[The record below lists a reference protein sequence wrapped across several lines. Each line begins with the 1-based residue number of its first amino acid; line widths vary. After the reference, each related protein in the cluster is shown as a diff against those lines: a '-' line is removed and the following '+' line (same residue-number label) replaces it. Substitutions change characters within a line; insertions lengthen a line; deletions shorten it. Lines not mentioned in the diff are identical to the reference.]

1 MTTRRPAILED
12 MGPSQ
17 IRRIDLDLPSTAE
30 ALDLLEAV
38 SGSEVTYTSGATA
51 LVQLCGN
58 LPLAVSSVAI
68 LIRGSRVS
76 APMPAAAV
84 VDLLSH
90 GFLTLNDVGSTAN
103 PHNDSFRTF
112 DRSFCIFGQ
121 IARSLRTCFASYCC
135 CFATEHEIRPLVPRG
150 AVECLFD
157 AILSGHGGYLDKGD
171 RMLLSVQDDDQPF
184 ASAEIIDKLV
194 SIGLVDVITAEG
206 YTSPEGSD
214 LCIHHDLQYDF
225 GVQTAVALERLLWKS
240 KARHATTEQL
250 KKYAMIRANDVLL
263 RGYKD
268 DRAASPGPSHT
279 RSLDSDW
286 DVIVGEHRLYM
297 LKHLFRH
304 VMRANKKAKAR
315 KLTSSSMFIGAR
327 VQAFGMLDTML
338 MLKGE
343 IGMIHTPH
351 VMGWRPPPMIEAL
364 RRFDQEFA
372 KRYIALV
379 GDPRAS
385 KRSFLEYFVGRIN
398 FLATHISWFLNFG
411 VTLLRSRSALFV
423 LVRKQTAKVWRKNIM
438 QCIAAGYKDDDPYI
452 LYGREG
458 VRKYMRAMHY
468 IYIYVC
474 VTHRLPCAFSLD
486 LHYSVT
492 RSNHTN
498 LYSYSTVQLEQD
510 FDGAL
515 AVSDQFHQ
523 KMREITE
530 DAREAREALVR
541 RTERP
546 YICLCAR
553 NYDEGV
559 AYLEEDLRRAELL
572 YDARNSAIASYKY
585 IYAETLWRKMKGE
598 KAFSLEDKG
607 RAAGLYQEARE
618 AFDRLGWRAEVGAI
632 DKRIASLRRSS
643 FNWLLT
649 HNRGLSLQQREVGSD
664 SSRHLVGESR
674 TSYYVRRPDQSP

>member
-225 GVQTAVALERLLWKS
+225 GVQTAVALERLLWKN

-304 VMRANKKAKAR
+304 VMRANRKAKAR
-315 KLTSSSMFIGAR
+315 KLTSSSMFIFFFSTLSFTAIWDPKQASGEQVRGGKCGEADGEASRRRIAWRAGAAQEKMQAR
-327 VQAFGMLDTML
+327 VQA
-338 MLKGE
+338 
-343 IGMIHTPH
+343 
-351 VMGWRPPPMIEAL
+351 
-364 RRFDQEFA
+364 
-372 KRYIALV
+372 
-379 GDPRAS
+379 RAGACAS
-385 KRSFLEYFVGRIN
+385 AS
-398 FLATHISWFLNFG
+398 ATARACTRG
-411 VTLLRSRSALFV
+411 
-423 LVRKQTAKVWRKNIM
+423 
-438 QCIAAGYKDDDPYI
+438 AAGAAQH
-452 LYGREG
+452 GRD
-458 VRKYMRAMHY
+458 R
-468 IYIYVC
+468 
-474 VTHRLPCAFSLD
+474 P
-486 LHYSVT
+486 LH
-492 RSNHTN
+492 
-498 LYSYSTVQLEQD
+498 L
-510 FDGAL
+510 
-515 AVSDQFHQ
+515 
-523 KMREITE
+523 
-530 DAREAREALVR
+530 LV
-541 RTERP
+541 
-546 YICLCAR
+546 L
-553 NYDEGV
+553 
-559 AYLEEDLRRAELL
+559 LQRRAELL
-572 YDARNSAIASYKY
+572 LLLPKLPADF
-585 IYAETLWRKMKGE
+585 GE
-598 KAFSLEDKG
+598 EHTHG
-607 RAAGLYQEARE
+607 
-618 AFDRLGWRAEVGAI
+618 VG
-632 DKRIASLRRSS
+632 
-643 FNWLLT
+643 
-649 HNRGLSLQQREVGSD
+649 G
-664 SSRHLVGESR
+664 
-674 TSYYVRRPDQSP
+674 